1 MTNQISTDS
10 TSDTVTREQIVA
22 LRSEAKQA
30 GDYAMADICG
40 QALAGDEDS
49 IRACERAIADAAAQA
64 DT

>member
-10 TSDTVTREQIVA
+10 TSATITREQIVA

-49 IRACERAIADAAAQA
+49 IRACERAISAAQA
-64 DT
+64 NEDA